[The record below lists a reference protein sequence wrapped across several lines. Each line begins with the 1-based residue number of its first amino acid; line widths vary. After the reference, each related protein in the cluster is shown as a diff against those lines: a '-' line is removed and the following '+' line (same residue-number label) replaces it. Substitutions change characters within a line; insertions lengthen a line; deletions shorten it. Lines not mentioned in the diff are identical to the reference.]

1 LKGAV
6 RSGQS
11 HCKRAILLMSRVP
24 NSMGSLCAAFCVGPQ
39 LVSVAWRLYQCL
51 TVSISRATLPIGFPL
66 SRVGKGYL
74 IRGDRLT
81 SLVLGQNFM
90 RLQHIYFLC
99 ECIKVNLVGA
109 YNVTVQFKNIEL
121 AQIDKILAVLSRLA
135 TQATTLILSSDFA
148 ESVIVA
154 ASEQHQPLPK

>member
-1 LKGAV
+1 
-6 RSGQS
+6 
-11 HCKRAILLMSRVP
+11 
-24 NSMGSLCAAFCVGPQ
+24 
-39 LVSVAWRLYQCL
+39 
-51 TVSISRATLPIGFPL
+51 
-66 SRVGKGYL
+66 
-74 IRGDRLT
+74 
-81 SLVLGQNFM
+81 M